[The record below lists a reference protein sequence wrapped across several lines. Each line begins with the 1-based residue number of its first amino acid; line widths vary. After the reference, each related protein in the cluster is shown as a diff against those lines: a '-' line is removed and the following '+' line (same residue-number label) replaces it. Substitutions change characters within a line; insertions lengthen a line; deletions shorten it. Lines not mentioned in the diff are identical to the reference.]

1 MPKPR
6 MQKRT
11 ALDVVLGQ
19 PAPEIPSTDTENGSH
34 DSSVP
39 QATAATAEASATDDD
54 GVLGGD
60 TVDHVAEGDGETAM
74 KIVEPELDREPSG
87 DSIGDMRSVGDKVE
101 SEQGAPSAVTPLP
114 LTRASTPARDGTA
127 KPRTRRQSAPAPS
140 PEETDPRFEP
150 VLGRN
155 DDAALV
161 PFSTRLSPDLRRRL
175 KLYSAVSGEST
186 TSLTNRALDYML
198 EVSERKVG
206 LR

>member
-19 PAPEIPSTDTENGSH
+19 PASEIPSTDTKNGTNDASMPH
-34 DSSVP
+34 V
-39 QATAATAEASATDDD
+39 AAAVEASVTDDD
-54 GVLGGD
+54 GVRGDD
-60 TVDHVAEGDGETAM
+60 TVED
-74 KIVEPELDREPSG
+74 IVERDGKAAMESVESGFDPEPSV
-87 DSIGDMRSVGDKVE
+87 DSSGVDVSPVEEKVDD
-101 SEQGAPSAVTPLP
+101 EQVEPPAVTSLSLAPA
-114 LTRASTPARDGTA
+114 RRPARDAA

>member
-19 PAPEIPSTDTENGSH
+19 PAPEIPPTYTGNASR

-39 QATAATAEASATDDD
+39 QVAASTAEASATDDD
-54 GVLGGD
+54 GVP
-60 TVDHVAEGDGETAM
+60 GDGTADYVADGDGKAAM
-74 KIVEPELDREPSG
+74 NVVEPELDPEPSG
-87 DSIGDMRSVGDKVE
+87 DSIGDIGSVVDKVE
-101 SEQGAPSAVTPLP
+101 NEQGAPPAEAPLP
-114 LTRASTPARDGTA
+114 PTPAHTPARDGAA
-127 KPRTRRQSAPAPS
+127 KPRTRRQSAPATS

>member
-19 PAPEIPSTDTENGSH
+19 PASEIPSTDTKNGSNDASVPH
-34 DSSVP
+34 VRAAAVEASDTDEDAVLGDGTVEDVVERDGKAAVEPVESGFDPEPSVNSSGMDVSSV
-39 QATAATAEASATDDD
+39 EEE
-54 GVLGGD
+54 
-60 TVDHVAEGDGETAM
+60 VDN
-74 KIVEPELDREPSG
+74 
-87 DSIGDMRSVGDKVE
+87 
-101 SEQGAPSAVTPLP
+101 EQGEPRVMASPSLAPA
-114 LTRASTPARDGTA
+114 RTPARDAA
-127 KPRTRRQSAPAPS
+127 KPRTRRQTAPTPS

>member
-19 PAPEIPSTDTENGSH
+19 PAPEISSTETEDGTSGASMSLVPVVTAENGADQEDDAGEGAGESESEARVASVGSELDTESRAAVFGSEVS
-34 DSSVP
+34 DNEREDEQVKSVP
-39 QATAATAEASATDDD
+39 PAVAMLPAAVAPASNGT
-54 GVLGGD
+54 
-60 TVDHVAEGDGETAM
+60 
-74 KIVEPELDREPSG
+74 RSG
-87 DSIGDMRSVGDKVE
+87 TS
-101 SEQGAPSAVTPLP
+101 
-114 LTRASTPARDGTA
+114 
-127 KPRTRRQSAPAPS
+127 RQSRPAVS
-140 PEETDPRFEP
+140 PEQTDPRFEP

-161 PFSTRLSPDLRRRL
+161 PFSTRLSPELRRRL

-198 EVSERKVG
+198 EVAERKVG